1 MQSGPA
7 QAADPT
13 RAADPA
19 PASDS
24 QGSGQAGP
32 QIEIPPGR
40 PLLPVEELNRLIR
53 HQGLGLAITQAYV
66 LDEISAAMPVE
77 ASEAEQLLRGRLSHL
92 GVDPDDQTAVALY
105 LERHRLSLHDIRQ
118 FATKGRSLELFQQA
132 CFAGEAEL
140 RFLERKLDLDHVIYS
155 MIRVRDKDLIDEL
168 HQQIREG
175 EADFSDLAP
184 RHSEGNERFHLG
196 RIGPV
201 PLSVAHPLLLD
212 RLRSAQVGQLLPP
225 FLLVDVWVMIR
236 IETFLPAEL
245 NDTMRQ
251 QMIRELFD
259 LWFEER
265 VRRITCGEPPGDLPV
280 HHLES

>member
-1 MQSGPA
+1 M
-7 QAADPT
+7 
-13 RAADPA
+13 
-19 PASDS
+19 
-24 QGSGQAGP
+24 

-66 LDEISAAMPVE
+66 LDEINAAMALE
-77 ASEAEQLLRGRLSHL
+77 DSEAERLLRDRLNHL
-92 GVDPDDQTAVALY
+92 GVNPDDQGAIAAY
-105 LERHRLSLHDIRQ
+105 LERHQLSLHDIRQ
-118 FATKGRSLELFQQA
+118 FATKGRRLELFQQA
-132 CFAGEAEL
+132 CFGGEAEL

-196 RIGPV
+196 RIGPL
-201 PLSVAHPLLLD
+201 PLSAAHPLLLD

-236 IETFLPAEL
+236 IESFLPAEL
-245 NDTMRQ
+245 DDAMRQ
-251 QMIRELFD
+251 RMIGELFE

-265 VRRITCGEPPGDLPV
+265 VRRITSGEPAGELPL
-280 HHLES
+280 HHLAS